1 MAKEK
6 KKEQVALLDK
16 SKFAVSESYS
26 VGPGGNL
33 RSHTYMTPHSLDD
46 VLKPG
51 YFQGLNG
58 VVKEN
63 DLLVLGTKI
72 GTDAPEVGFA
82 VFGKD
87 KDGLLCLVGA
97 NLPKTKE
104 SKSATKTANPAA
116 EPPAV

>member
-6 KKEQVALLDK
+6 KKERVAQLDK
-16 SKFAVSESYS
+16 SKFSVSESYS

-33 RSHTYMTPHSLDD
+33 RSHNYMTPHSLAD

-63 DLLVLGTKI
+63 DLLILGTKI
-72 GTDAPEVGFA
+72 GTDAPEVGFV
-82 VFGKD
+82 VFGID
-87 KDGLLCLVGA
+87 KDGQLCLVGA
-97 NLPKTKE
+97 NLPKE
-104 SKSATKTANPAA
+104 SKSAA
-116 EPPAV
+116 EK